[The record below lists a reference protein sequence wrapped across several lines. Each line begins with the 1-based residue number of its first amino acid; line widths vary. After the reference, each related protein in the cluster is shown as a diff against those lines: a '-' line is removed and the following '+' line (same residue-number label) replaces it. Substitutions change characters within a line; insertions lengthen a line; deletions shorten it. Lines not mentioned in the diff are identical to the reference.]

1 MHFLFDFSLKSYY
14 TTPLHEIIPTE
25 VKMKTA
31 NGDMMYRI
39 NCLASDLDSL
49 YHQAAFRLGLSDSE
63 MFVLYLLHENGGE
76 CALSRMHRE
85 TSISKQTLNSAI
97 RKLER
102 GGIIFL
108 AQSGGRTKTVYL
120 TESGAEFV
128 DRTVARLFSAELSA
142 FNGWAEDEIEQYLY
156 LMEKFNNDFRAQI
169 EKM

>member
-1 MHFLFDFSLKSYY
+1 
-14 TTPLHEIIPTE
+14 
-25 VKMKTA
+25 
-31 NGDMMYRI
+31 
-39 NCLASDLDSL
+39 
-49 YHQAAFRLGLSDSE
+49 
-63 MFVLYLLHENGGE
+63 
-76 CALSRMHRE
+76 MHRE

-108 AQSGGRTKTVYL
+108 AQSGSRTKTVYL

-142 FNGWAEDEIEQYLY
+142 FNGWAEDEIAQYLY